1 MEGGALQERVE
12 GARVCPLR
20 SCCSESWLA
29 PSFPRPVSW
38 APPEQGTVAS
48 GSSSHLRG
56 AWSQGWSWPIH
67 SGTGGRRVSGW
78 VAPREDLVC
87 QLLGAPLAVSGRWL
101 GGGLRPWCPSLS
113 AWEWAGLVAGCF
125 GAGGPGLSDA
135 PDHGASLQLVCQLPA
150 APEGP
155 DAACGASPR
164 PRRRPH
170 VRGGESA
177 PPPAADRPPPPWL
190 WACGQ
195 ASVVE

>member
-29 PSFPRPVSW
+29 PSSPRPVSW

-101 GGGLRPWCPSLS
+101 GGGAPLVPQPLGLGVGWASGGLFWGRRTWPLRC
-113 AWEWAGLVAGCF
+113 A
-125 GAGGPGLSDA
+125 
-135 PDHGASLQLVCQLPA
+135 
-150 APEGP
+150 
-155 DAACGASPR
+155 
-164 PRRRPH
+164 
-170 VRGGESA
+170 
-177 PPPAADRPPPPWL
+177 
-190 WACGQ
+190 
-195 ASVVE
+195 